1 MPIVG
6 IGLLMVGAALYV
18 LFKRRKM

>member
-6 IGLLMVGAALYV
+6 VGLLMVGAALYV
-18 LFKRRKM
+18 LLKRRKS